1 MLWAII
7 VILATSWWIGLM
19 TGYTLGSFIHI
30 LIAAAII
37 LLVIRVKQEVSIHDN
52 LKRIPRSRRH
62 KKENPEE
69 ISV

>member
-19 TGYTLGSFIHI
+19 TGYTLGSFIHV

-37 LLVIRVKQEVSIHDN
+37 LLVIRVKQEVSIYDD

-62 KKENPEE
+62 KKVNPGE
-69 ISV
+69 ISL